1 MDLHMCICI
10 YGYMCVDMIYIYIY
24 IYTYLLISIYIYMST
39 RESMC
44 TPPLQEGLPTA
55 EPMHMS
61 PTCAG
66 GIVHIYIWI

>member
-1 MDLHMCICI
+1 
-10 YGYMCVDMIYIYIY
+10 
-24 IYTYLLISIYIYMST
+24 MST

-66 GIVHIYIWI
+66 GLCIYIYIYVLVSDVPVWPMPRDC